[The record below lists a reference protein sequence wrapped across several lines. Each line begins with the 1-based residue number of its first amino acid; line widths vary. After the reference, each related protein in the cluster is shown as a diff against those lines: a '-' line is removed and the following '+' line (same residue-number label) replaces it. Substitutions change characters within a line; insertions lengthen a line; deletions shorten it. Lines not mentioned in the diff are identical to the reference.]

1 MYYIASIEN
10 IDYRNALHVVTKFL
24 FFTADKNHEMN
35 KSNGQKKKLTCPHAN
50 KQVKEIER
58 ERARARTWEWQRMRK
73 IITLDS
79 Y

>member
-35 KSNGQKKKLTCPHAN
+35 KSNGQKKKVNMPA
-50 KQVKEIER
+50 R
-58 ERARARTWEWQRMRK
+58 E
-73 IITLDS
+73 
-79 Y
+79 